1 MSSATIVTITKMIE
15 TLPESAQ
22 ETTRAAAHQQMNENS
37 TQIFRISADVFAFYL
52 RHLR

>member
-1 MSSATIVTITKMIE
+1 
-15 TLPESAQ
+15 
-22 ETTRAAAHQQMNENS
+22 MNENS